1 MACVSCRESKVK
13 CDGLEPACST
23 CVNRNRECRYHAIDK
38 RKLPLRVAIDF
49 LTMRVD
55 QLCLFITENGLQP
68 PQLPPEEDQ
77 ALKNI
82 LESLGLNNETKSTP
96 PLPNEPEAKKNCEVL
111 SVDSNGCLPDLPQ
124 NFVAAATTSGS
135 VDSGT
140 DTFAERNI
148 EADIR
153 AVSSSPQS
161 SQNMPFDFSFI
172 ETSQNIGEG
181 SPSSFLGSW
190 DTDLRSLMCVNPT
203 AAGMQNLFGLS
214 HGSTGVE
221 PEGFVNFLDP
231 IAHDDDETLVEEPET
246 AEDIESLIDEISDRV
261 GTLRI
266 GPGGKTRF
274 CGPTSTFNLAGVLES
289 EEPASR
295 SSNELGTLEEH
306 DRSWSDPEIPADLEE
321 HLINLYFCWQ
331 DPFCHVVDRE
341 MYTEAKKK
349 WWQME
354 DTPFY
359 SETLRYAMCAIGS
372 AFESRFHPALITF
385 PKSLIDFLGAR
396 VKSLLELELDNP
408 CVATVQAL
416 VIMSHHEIGN
426 GKDTRG
432 WLFSGMAMRLSF
444 DLALHLDMSEYVST
458 GDITSAGAEL
468 RRTVFWAAYTV
479 DHQLGFHLGRP
490 SRTSMEDVTVRKPQ
504 AQAGQPGQHRWAPY
518 ETQGSYNSTAGLLDC
533 TEAVSQQMVSL
544 CELMA
549 PCGYIL
555 YGTSRISK
563 PVLQDLNANIVAE
576 LRRWK
581 SNLPPVLQI
590 NLHDYTSPYLP
601 HVLLLHMQYHQ
612 NIIYAHRPWM
622 SKKGLQPDP
631 PKGPGYLHAR
641 EMCISSAIA
650 ISKILVLYETRYTLR
665 RINVKAV
672 SITSSAILLLLFAS
686 VTKYPA
692 HSQSDITRSLSS
704 CFRALDEFS
713 RSWKSAGRAK
723 DLLVNLQRQWEL
735 RARFRNDIRD
745 PKRGSCLPRK
755 RSRDSNKLYRVT
767 PAERETFTRR
777 RCEPEMDFH
786 SEAESRWMPMDDAR
800 LVIDNCSKGPID
812 IVPGAG
818 FDAPQMS

>member
-1 MACVSCRESKVK
+1 MACASCRESKVK
-13 CDGLEPACST
+13 CDGMEPACST
-23 CVNRNRECRYHAIDK
+23 CVNRNRECRYQAIDK
-38 RKLPLRVAIDF
+38 RKLPLRVAIDL
-49 LTMRVD
+49 LTNRVD
-55 QLCLFITENGLQP
+55 QLCRFMIENGLEP
-68 PQLPPEEDQ
+68 PQLPPEKDQ

-82 LESLGLNNETKSTP
+82 LESLGMNNETRPTP
-96 PLPNEPEAKKNCEVL
+96 SLPNGPKAKKKCEVL
-111 SVDSNGCLPDLPQ
+111 SVDPNGCSPDLSQ
-124 NFVAAATTSGS
+124 NFVADTTSGS

-140 DTFAERNI
+140 DTFAEGSL
-148 EADIR
+148 EADVR
-153 AVSSSPQS
+153 AVSSSPS
-161 SQNMPFDFSFI
+161 STQNMPFDFSFI
-172 ETSQNIGEG
+172 ETSQNIGEI
-181 SPSSFLGSW
+181 SSTRILSSW
-190 DTDLRSLMCVNPT
+190 DTDLGSMICMNPT
-203 AAGMQNLFGLS
+203 ATGMQNLFGLS
-214 HGSTGVE
+214 PGSTGVE
-221 PEGFVNFLDP
+221 SEGFVNFLDP
-231 IAHDDDETLVEEPET
+231 MVHDDEETLVEEAGG

-266 GPGGKTRF
+266 EPGGKTRF
-274 CGPTSTFNLAGVLES
+274 CGPTSTFNLAGGLES

-295 SSNELGTLEEH
+295 PSNELGTLEEH
-306 DRSWSDPEIPADLEE
+306 DRSWSDPEIPSDLEE

-331 DPFCHVVDRE
+331 DPFCHIVDRN
-341 MYTEAKKK
+341 MYAEAKKK
-349 WWQME
+349 WWEME

-372 AFESRFHPALITF
+372 AFESRFHPALVTF
-385 PKSLIDFLGAR
+385 PKSLVDFLGAR

-426 GKDTRG
+426 GNDTRG

-444 DLALHLDMSEYVST
+444 DLALHLDMSEYVSK
-458 GDITSAGAEL
+458 GDITSAGAEI

-490 SRTSMEDVTVRKPQ
+490 SRTSMEDVTVRKPE
-504 AQAGQPGQHRWAPY
+504 AQVGQSGQYRWAPY
-518 ETQGSYNSTAGLLDC
+518 EMQGSENSTAGLLDC

-563 PVLQDLNANIVAE
+563 QVLQDLNANIVAE

-581 SNLPPVLQI
+581 SNLPPFLQI
-590 NLHDYTSPYLP
+590 NLDDYTTPYLP

-622 SKKGLQPDP
+622 SRKGLQPDP

-692 HSQSDITRSLSS
+692 HSQSDITRYLSS

-735 RARFRNDIRD
+735 RARFRKDIKD
-745 PKRGSCLPRK
+745 LERGAYLPRK
-755 RSRDSNKLYRVT
+755 RSRDLNKVYRVT
-767 PAERETFTRR
+767 LTERATFTRR

-786 SEAESRWMPMDDAR
+786 TESGSRWLPMDDAR
-800 LVIDNCSKGPID
+800 LVIDNCNKDPVE
-812 IVPGAG
+812 IVPGAS
-818 FDAPQMS
+818 FDAPRIT